1 MTQHA
6 FIKLMPKSTQQT
18 ITLAEIKDLFHYY
31 KNITAKT
38 GDQVNWNYGEA
49 AFPYVMN
56 ERTHNDHTLL
66 ELVSNEDRYN
76 HFYVGVKEENDEHII
91 FLSLPENATFGD
103 KGKANEFCRFLAK
116 KLQGQLHLFN
126 GRIMYFYKR

>member
-18 ITLAEIKDLFHYY
+18 ITLAEIKELFTYY
-31 KNITAKT
+31 KTITAKT
-38 GDQVNWNYGEA
+38 GDQLNWDYGDA
-49 AFPYVMN
+49 SFPYVIN
-56 ERTHNDHTLL
+56 ERAHNDHTLL
-66 ELVSNEDRYN
+66 ELVSDVDRYN
-76 HFYVGVKEENDEHII
+76 HFYIGVKEEDVI
-91 FLSLPENATFGD
+91 FLSLPTNATYGD

-116 KLQGQLHLFN
+116 KLQGELHLFN